1 MHCGWHE
8 LLDLL
13 HVYWYFSFNSPAI
26 FVSNFLL
33 KLWSTL
39 VFVERA
45 INTLVYFLLLI
56 NSLLPVCSRFFR
68 FTNECHTWNP
78 SELLNDILIIQYTML
93 KFWLVNGHY
102 FGTKCQSNEAVFVH
116 LLTQRF
122 FIWLLFVRMCYTGLP
137 HCAWHTLSV
146 YCYYNHIVKSRWWYR
161 YYKSV
166 MRKWFIWPH
175 LLWT

>member
-1 MHCGWHE
+1 MTRITGSVTCV
-8 LLDLL
+8 LILFLQ
-13 HVYWYFSFNSPAI
+13 FT
-26 FVSNFLL
+26 SNLCFKFLL
-33 KLWSTL
+33 KFWSTL

-45 INTLVYFLLLI
+45 TNTLVYFLLLI

-78 SELLNDILIIQYTML
+78 SETIEWYSHNTVYSAKVLTRQWPLFL
-93 KFWLVNGHY
+93 
-102 FGTKCQSNEAVFVH
+102 GTKCQSNEAVFVH

-122 FIWLLFVRMCYTGLP
+122 FVWLLFVRMCYTGLP

-166 MRKWFIWPH
+166 MRKWFIWPR
-175 LLWT
+175 LLCT